1 MSRKQI
7 HNYFKA
13 YEPGQNILFH
23 FKFSL
28 SYYIEEGIFFFAQ
41 EVITFNATKYT
52 VRINH
57 STPFKTNI
65 CIFL

>member
-1 MSRKQI
+1 M

-13 YEPGQNILFH
+13 YLFDQNILFH

-28 SYYIEEGIFFFAQ
+28 SYYIEQGISFCEQ
-41 EVITFNATKYT
+41 EVITFNASKYAVT
-52 VRINH
+52 INH
-57 STPFKTNI
+57 STAFKTNI